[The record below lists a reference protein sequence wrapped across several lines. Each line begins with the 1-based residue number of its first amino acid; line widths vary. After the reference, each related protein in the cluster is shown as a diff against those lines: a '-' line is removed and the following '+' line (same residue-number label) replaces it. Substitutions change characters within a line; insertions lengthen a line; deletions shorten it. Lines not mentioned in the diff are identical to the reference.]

1 MNKQANKTAVAVTL
15 AMVCIGSTRAAEVFT
30 ALGAVYKQDFNDLPF
45 SGTNLT
51 WENNSTINGWYRNY
65 GGNIAEPGRDTSIQ
79 AEDVNAS
86 GVSSQT
92 GFMNAGLSGKSDRS
106 VVVRALYTKQ
116 AAVGAVFQNKSGKA
130 SAGFSVGYT
139 GEQWRRATAAPSAL
153 CFEYA
158 VVSSVNEG
166 TLDIQSDK
174 LQWIRVDALEFVSP
188 SVEGSGSGLNGTK
201 KIFQKIFEP
210 VTVKADVP
218 DGSYLIVRWLV
229 DDPVNHHAF
238 GIDDVQ
244 IFLLDDQP
252 VLMLGAARDF
262 RRPLARLV

>member
-1 MNKQANKTAVAVTL
+1 MTGIVGRIICAGLIVGIFSGSFAQAAVTMTDL
-15 AMVCIGSTRAAEVFT
+15 N
-30 ALGAVYKQDFNDLPF
+30 AVYTQDFDTLPS

-51 WENNSTINGWYRNY
+51 WVNNVTIPGWYRNY
-65 GGNIAEPGRDTSIQ
+65 GGSIAEPGRDTSIQ

-86 GVSSQT
+86 GVSSQS
-92 GFMNAGLSGKSDRS
+92 GFINAGINGKSDRS
-106 VVVRALYTKQ
+106 VIVRALYTKQ

-139 GEQWRRATAAPSAL
+139 GEQWRRAAAAPSAL

-188 SVEGSGSGLNGTK
+188 SVEGAGSGLNGTK
-201 KIFQKIFEP
+201 KNFQKIIKP
-210 VTVKADVP
+210 VTVKADIAN
-218 DGSYLIVRWLV
+218 GSYLIVRWLA
-229 DDPVNHHAF
+229 DDSVNHHAF
-238 GIDDVQ
+238 GMDDVQ
-244 IFLLDDQP
+244 ISLQ
-252 VLMLGAARDF
+252 
-262 RRPLARLV
+262 